1 MSMRRANK
9 RDANEPEIF
18 SALRQMGAS
27 VHSLHT
33 PCDAVL
39 GYRNKTYLIEIKT
52 SVGKPTEP
60 QAKFIETW
68 RGQYKVLRSVDEA
81 VTWLNDVGQ
90 AT

>member
-9 RDANEPEIF
+9 RDENEPEIF
-18 SALRQMGAS
+18 SALRQLGAS
-27 VHSLHT
+27 VYPLHE

-39 GYRNKTYLIEIKT
+39 GYRNKTYLIEVKT
-52 SVGKPTEP
+52 PTGKSTKP

-68 RGQYKVLRSVDEA
+68 RGQYKILRSVDEA

-90 AT
+90 GN